1 MENDQSNV
9 QIPTHTI
16 IQQITDEKMVTDVLD
31 LTQEEF
37 EKLIKQYSNGFH
49 SEQKYIPFT
58 LEDAKKLKK
67 DREELVGKGSI
78 RTEGFEN
85 TVVFLMTLMEQI
97 WQVSQ
102 INKSFRMELFYN
114 AETLKTNYCFFAPT
128 DKSVSDDI
136 PLEYLKNRD

>member
-102 INKSFRMELFYN
+102 INKSLRIELF
-114 AETLKTNYCFFAPT
+114 
-128 DKSVSDDI
+128 
-136 PLEYLKNRD
+136 